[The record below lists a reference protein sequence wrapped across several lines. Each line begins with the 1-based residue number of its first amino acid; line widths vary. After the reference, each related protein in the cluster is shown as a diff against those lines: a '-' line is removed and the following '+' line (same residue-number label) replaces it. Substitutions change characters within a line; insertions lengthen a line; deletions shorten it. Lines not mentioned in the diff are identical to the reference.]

1 MKAVTRCPQ
10 RGPGWWAGAPRP
22 QDETCSC
29 TCRCRAPARH
39 LRARCDRWNSGR
51 CTSSLRAVRSWTN
64 ILVRKQNIA
73 AVRDVL
79 ARVRVRQIA
88 FRCVVRAISL
98 RHGLQQSHDL
108 RFLRSCVCLKRGT
121 NRSPPDRIPRRATL
135 RTGFIVRR
143 RLPQHLNGNGAM
155 AIVGDA
161 AHTALHAERVGAPDD
176 RSTR

>member
-1 MKAVTRCPQ
+1 MRRAAAHVDAALLPVISGPAATAGTPAAVHPLSGLFDKLDKFYASSPLVFQKHTRAQTKHCS
-10 RGPGWWAGAPRP
+10 GPGR
-22 QDETCSC
+22 S
-29 TCRCRAPARH
+29 
-39 LRARCDRWNSGR
+39 RW
-51 CTSSLRAVRSWTN
+51 
-64 ILVRKQNIA
+64 
-73 AVRDVL
+73 
-79 ARVRVRQIA
+79 VRVRQIA
-88 FRCVVRAISL
+88 FRCRCVVRAISL

-121 NRSPPDRIPRRATL
+121 NRSPPDRIPPRATL

>member
-1 MKAVTRCPQ
+1 MLLDLKMRRAAAHVDAALLPVISGPAATAGTPAAVHP
-10 RGPGWWAGAPRP
+10 
-22 QDETCSC
+22 
-29 TCRCRAPARH
+29 
-39 LRARCDRWNSGR
+39 L
-51 CTSSLRAVRSWTN
+51 SLRAVRLYQTN

-98 RHGLQQSHDL
+98 WHGLQQSHDL

-121 NRSPPDRIPRRATL
+121 NRSPPDRIPPRATL